1 MIIVIFILIWLLSLV
16 ATMILFGANGF
27 NFNLGNVLLAL
38 TPILN
43 TLIAIKLSIK
53 EFKGINIFKDMKDT
67 INIVFRKNKKQ
78 MKDTINI
85 VFRNKRTNERI

>member
-1 MIIVIFILIWLLSLV
+1 MIIVIFILIWLISLT
-16 ATMILFGANGF
+16 ATVILFGANGF
-27 NFNLGNVLLAL
+27 DFNLGNVLLAL

-53 EFKGINIFKDMKDT
+53 EFKGISIFKDIKDT
-67 INIVFRKNKKQ
+67 INIVFRKNKEE

-85 VFRNKRTNERI
+85 VFKNKHPDGRI

>member
-1 MIIVIFILIWLLSLV
+1 MIIVIFILIWLISLTT
-16 ATMILFGANGF
+16 TMILFGANGF
-27 NFNLGNVLLAL
+27 DFNLGNVLLAL

-67 INIVFRKNKKQ
+67 INIVFK
-78 MKDTINI
+78 
-85 VFRNKRTNERI
+85 NKRTNERI